1 VRSAERTAFALT
13 AGDLSLLPLVRS
25 DANELH
31 ALWTTPSVRRFLWDG
46 EVIPFERTLS
56 VVDESARL
64 FAGHGFGLWA
74 ARSGSDPGQTPSS
87 QKGSDPGQT
96 PDHRPR
102 LTGFAGFWHFREP
115 PELELLYGV
124 ADDWWG
130 RRVATKIAS
139 AVISYGFTELQMLMI
154 RASTD
159 AANAASIRVLEKL
172 GFSLVNRAT
181 IARLDTLFYELS
193 RDTYHSPALG

>member
-1 VRSAERTAFALT
+1 VRSAERSAFALT
-13 AGDLSLLPLVRS
+13 AGDLSLLPLARS

-31 ALWTTPSVRRFLWDG
+31 ALWTTPSVCRLLWDG

-64 FAGHGFGLWA
+64 FARHGFGLWA
-74 ARSGSDPGQTPSS
+74 ARSGSDPGQP
-87 QKGSDPGQT
+87 

-130 RRVATKIAS
+130 RRVATKSAS
-139 AVISYGFTELQMLMI
+139 AVIGYGFTELQMPMI

-181 IARLDTLFYELS
+181 IAKLDTLFYELS
-193 RDTYHSPALG
+193 RDRYRFPASA